1 MKKFLL
7 ALSLVIPFTTFGQSF
22 EEPKDNST
30 TFEKPTVKVGGDFAL
45 QYQML
50 SHQDDANNLIKLGK
64 GFNLPTANLN
74 LDANLAQ
81 GIKLNLVTYLS
92 ARHHNEAWVKGGYLL
107 IDQLPFLHSSFVD
120 NAMQYLTIKAGVME
134 LNYGD
139 AHFRRSDNG
148 NVIHNPFVGN
158 YIMDAFT
165 TSPGVEVMFRK
176 NGIIAMA
183 AVASGSLNPTLSAYK
198 ASDSTYTSYNTLDEL
213 AVYGKIGYDNAITSD
228 LRVRVTASGYYCG
241 NNHSGS
247 LYNADRTGSRYYLVM
262 NRMTYSATD
271 VDIKSNHL
279 SGNWGPGASD
289 KDASA
294 MLNAFIK
301 YKGLEFF
308 GTYENVNNTNPA
320 GSELKFNQFAVEGL
334 YRFGTN
340 EQFFLGARYNKVN
353 GNTKKLVKN
362 VWTETDQSVDRI
374 ETGIGWF
381 MLPST
386 VIKLDYVKQNY
397 NDFAEYGGKGQF
409 SGMMF
414 EAAISF

>member
-7 ALSLVIPFTTFGQSF
+7 ALSLVIPFTAFGQSF

-50 SHQDDANNLIKLGK
+50 SHKDDANNLIKLGK

-107 IDQLPFLHSSFVD
+107 IDQLPFMHSSFVD

-148 NVIHNPFVGN
+148 NVTHNPFVGN

-165 TSPGVEVMFRK
+165 TSPGLEIMFRK
-176 NGIIAMA
+176 SGIIAMA
-183 AVASGSLNPTLSAYK
+183 GVASGSLNPTLSAYK
-198 ASDSTYTSYNTLDEL
+198 AADSTYTSYNTLDEL
-213 AVYGKIGYDNAITSD
+213 AVYGKIGYDDAITSD

-241 NNHSGS
+241 NNHSG
-247 LYNADRTGSRYYLVM
+247 
-262 NRMTYSATD
+262 
-271 VDIKSNHL
+271 
-279 SGNWGPGASD
+279 
-289 KDASA
+289 
-294 MLNAFIK
+294 
-301 YKGLEFF
+301 
-308 GTYENVNNTNPA
+308 
-320 GSELKFNQFAVEGL
+320 
-334 YRFGTN
+334 
-340 EQFFLGARYNKVN
+340 
-353 GNTKKLVKN
+353 
-362 VWTETDQSVDRI
+362 
-374 ETGIGWF
+374 
-381 MLPST
+381 
-386 VIKLDYVKQNY
+386 
-397 NDFAEYGGKGQF
+397 
-409 SGMMF
+409 
-414 EAAISF
+414 